1 MSDNKD
7 DALLASDLLHGAK
20 AIAEFLGIDERACRW
35 QIDNGAI
42 PITRMGRRIVGS
54 KKVLRQRFTPELA

>member
-20 AIAEFLGIDERACRW
+20 AIAEFLDERACRW